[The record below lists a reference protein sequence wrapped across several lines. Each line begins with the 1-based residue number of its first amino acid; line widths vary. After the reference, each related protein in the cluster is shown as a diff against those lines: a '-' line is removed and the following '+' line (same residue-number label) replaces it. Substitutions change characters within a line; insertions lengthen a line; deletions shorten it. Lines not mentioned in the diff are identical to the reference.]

1 MKARPPPHVNFWN
14 ANIVT
19 RMSRQ
24 SFNPGNRG
32 QNDIIKYCYNHGND
46 DIAIVHRLLSQYSLL
61 AGEVPPPPPS
71 FSPFWSLFFAIFNE
85 MNVFSETWFIW
96 LNWLQ
101 NTIPEHLLHPGT
113 SARVYPVGSWPM
125 ATNVLRRYWRVAGLQ
140 PVPVTMG
147 RGELGS

>member
-1 MKARPPPHVNFWN
+1 MKAPPATWIFEMPILLQECHD
-14 ANIVT
+14 
-19 RMSRQ
+19 
-24 SFNPGNRG
+24 NRSILATG
-32 QNDIIKYCYNHGND
+32 GKTILLNGND

-61 AGEVPPPPPS
+61 AGEVSPPPPS
-71 FSPFWSLFFAIFNE
+71 LSPFWSLFFAIFNE